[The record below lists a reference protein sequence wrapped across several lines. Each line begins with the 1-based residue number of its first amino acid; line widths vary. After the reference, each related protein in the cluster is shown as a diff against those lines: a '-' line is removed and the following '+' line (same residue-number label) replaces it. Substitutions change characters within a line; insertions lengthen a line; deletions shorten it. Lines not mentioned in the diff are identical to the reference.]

1 MPEWEDKKALKLH
14 QRNTLLKAFEA
25 PVDSIH
31 SVDQQ
36 NDISDYL
43 DHCEL
48 LSSEEKKITNSPI
61 NLLLQQYLNNNL
73 TAEKAILP

>member
-14 QRNTLLKAFEA
+14 QRSTLLKAFEA
-25 PVDSIH
+25 PVNSIP
-31 SVDQQ
+31 SVDRQ

-48 LSSEEKKITNSPI
+48 SSSEKKKNYELSHKATS
-61 NLLLQQYLNNNL
+61 
-73 TAEKAILP
+73 TAIS